1 MAGDDGR
8 PVASLAPD
16 AVGPYGQRAAD
27 RPSVRTRSTSRRI
40 AIPASPRRW
49 VPWLGLGVLGLLV
62 LSGIHP
68 YERSTWL
75 MEVAPILIAAPVL
88 VWSWRRWPLTSLLY
102 VLIALHAVIL
112 LVWGAYTYARVPLGF
127 WVQDLFHLAR
137 NPYDRL
143 GHFAQGFVPALIA
156 REIFLRRGI
165 VRSRGWSATLAVA
178 VALSISLLYE
188 LVEWGAALAL
198 GQGADAFL
206 GTQGDPWDTQSD
218 MAMALVGAL
227 GAMFLLARWHD
238 RQLAALAPPG

>member
-1 MAGDDGR
+1 M
-8 PVASLAPD
+8 
-16 AVGPYGQRAAD
+16 
-27 RPSVRTRSTSRRI
+27 
-40 AIPASPRRW
+40 PASPRRW

-68 YERSTWL
+68 YERSTWF

-112 LVWGAYTYARVPLGF
+112 LVGGAYTYARVPLGF

-188 LVEWGAALAL
+188 LVEWGAAVTL

-227 GAMFLLARWHD
+227 VAMFLLARWHD